1 MVSKRAVLTGL
12 IALLI
17 LLNAV
22 FIMVSRRQPDA
33 AEGPAG
39 LVLSLTAPL
48 QKAAHWGVA
57 RCRMVWRRYFSLV
70 GVREDNERLRAELA
84 EARSRV
90 NGYVETRLENQRLRR
105 LLAFRSRLTPP
116 AVAAEV
122 IGRDPSPWF
131 KSITIDKGA
140 AEGLRRGLPVVV
152 SEGVV
157 GVVTETARH
166 FSRVLLILDQNSSV
180 DALIQDTRARG
191 VVKGAPGA
199 TLSFAYVLRRHSVAE
214 SEVVVTSGLDGI
226 YPKGLRIGRI
236 HAVDRR
242 NPGIFQEV
250 RVTPSVNFETLEE
263 VLVILRPAPGSRVAP
278 PP

>member
-1 MVSKRAVLTGL
+1 MVSKRAVWAGL
-12 IALLI
+12 ITLLI

-22 FIMVSRRQPDA
+22 FIMVSRRHPDA
-33 AEGPAG
+33 SEGPSG
-39 LVLSLTAPL
+39 IVLSLTAPL
-48 QKAAHWGVA
+48 QKGVHWGVA
-57 RCRMVWRRYFSLV
+57 RCRSAWRRYFSLV
-70 GVREDNERLRAELA
+70 AVGEENERLRTELA
-84 EARSRV
+84 EARSQV

-131 KSITIDKGA
+131 KSITIDKGT

-180 DALIQDTRARG
+180 DALIQRTRARG
-191 VVKGAPGA
+191 VVKGTAGA
-199 TLSFAYVLRRHSVAE
+199 TLSFAYVLRRHPVTE

-236 HAVDRR
+236 QTVDRQG
-242 NPGIFQEV
+242 PGIFQDV
-250 RVTPSVNFETLEE
+250 RVVPSVNFETLEE
-263 VLVILRPAPGSRVAP
+263 VLVILRPAPGTRVEP